1 MKRYEKQSLFKFIFI
16 YFFSIAILIL
26 VVGFLYFWQQKH
38 FIMKNTVMQMYQYS
52 ALLSQTNFQY
62 TAKGLS
68 YDLEQNIKVEFEIPI
83 KRGDFYI
90 KAFPL
95 QNYNKLVTIKM
106 DAKAVDKEIFELKVF
121 TLVIQ
126 AVLLLIFML
135 ISYLLA
141 KISLKPMQDTIS
153 HLDRF
158 LSDLIHDLNTP
169 ATAIL
174 LNINMILRNEKD
186 EKKQKQLKRIQT
198 SASTIA
204 SLHENLELILEQK
217 QSFKTLNLY
226 NLLEEK
232 IEDFKL
238 LYPHIK
244 FELECSTNEIINTS
258 KKPFLR
264 IIDNILSNSSK
275 YCGENPQIKIIYKDK
290 KLTIEDNGKGIK
302 YPKKIFERRYK
313 ETEQGY
319 GIGMHIV
326 YRLCE
331 NLNILILVES
341 KQNSGTKI
349 ELLINNSI

>member
-1 MKRYEKQSLFKFIFI
+1 MKKYEKQSLLKFTFI
-16 YFFSIAILIL
+16 YFFSIALLIL

-52 ALLSQTNFQY
+52 VLLSQTNFQY
-62 TAKGLS
+62 KEKGLS
-68 YDLEQNIKVEFEIPI
+68 YDLEQNIKVEFDIPI
-83 KRGDFYI
+83 KRDNFYI

-95 QNYNKLVTIKM
+95 QNYNKLVTIKI
-106 DAKAVDKEIFELKVF
+106 DAHSVDKKIFELKIF
-121 TLVIQ
+121 TLIIQ
-126 AVLLLIFML
+126 AILLLIFML

-174 LNINMILRNEKD
+174 LNINMIKKNETDK
-186 EKKQKQLKRIQT
+186 KKQKQLSRVQT
-198 SASTIA
+198 SASTIV
-204 SLHENLELILEQK
+204 SLYENLELLLEQK
-217 QSFKTLNLY
+217 QGFEKLRLFD
-226 NLLEEK
+226 LLEEK
-232 IEDFKL
+232 IEDYKL
-238 LYPHIK
+238 LYPHLK
-244 FELECSTNEIINTS
+244 FELECPIDEFINTS

-275 YCGENPQIKIIYKDK
+275 YCSKNPEIKITYKDK
-290 KLTIEDNGKGIK
+290 KLTIQDNGKGIK
-302 YPKKIFERRYK
+302 YPKMIFERRYK

-326 YRLCE
+326 HRLCD
-331 NLNILILVES
+331 NLNIIISVES
-341 KQNSGTKI
+341 KENIGTKI
-349 ELLINNSI
+349 QLSSKLF

>member
-1 MKRYEKQSLFKFIFI
+1 MKKYEKQSLIKFTFI
-16 YFFSIAILIL
+16 YFFSIALLILI
-26 VVGFLYFWQQKH
+26 VGFLYFWQQKH
-38 FIMKNTVMQMYQYS
+38 FIMKKTVMQMYQYS
-52 ALLSQTNFQY
+52 TMLSQTNFQY
-62 TAKGLS
+62 KEDGFS
-68 YDLEQNIKVEFEIPI
+68 YDLEQKIKVEFEIPVKI
-83 KRGDFYI
+83 DNFYI

-95 QNYNKLVTIKM
+95 QNYNKVATIKI
-106 DAKAVDKEIFELKVF
+106 DAKPIDKEIFELKVF
-121 TLVIQ
+121 TLIIQ
-126 AVLLLIFML
+126 AVLLLIFVL

-174 LNINMILRNEKD
+174 LNINMILKNEKD
-186 EKKQKQLKRIQT
+186 EKKQKQLKRIET
-198 SASTIA
+198 SASLIA

-217 QSFKTLNLY
+217 QDFEDIKLY

-238 LYPHIK
+238 LYPHII
-244 FELECSTNEIINTS
+244 FELDCPTNEIINTN
-258 KKPFLR
+258 KKSFLR
-264 IIDNILSNSSK
+264 IVDNILSNSSK
-275 YCGENPQIKIIYKDK
+275 YSSANSKIKIIYKNK
-290 KLTIEDNGKGIK
+290 KLTIQDNGKGIK

-326 YRLCE
+326 HRLCD
-331 NLNILILVES
+331 NLNIEISIES
-341 KQNSGTKI
+341 KENIGTKI
-349 ELLINNSI
+349 ELSNKLF